1 MVSLKGKRTGDFLLF
16 ANGLVLVLLLNL
28 LASNYFFRID
38 LTEEKRFTIKK
49 QTKELLNELNDDV
62 YIVVYLDG
70 ELNASFR
77 RLRNSIQEVLDEF
90 RIYSGNKV
98 KVSFKDPAVALS
110 QQAKNEF
117 IEELASIGIT
127 PTRVVE
133 QKDGQ
138 TSEKLIF
145 PGAIVFYGGKEIG
158 VMLLKGNKVR
168 TPEEEINQSIEGL
181 EFEFA
186 NAIKKLADMDRKRI
200 GFLSG
205 HGEID
210 SLVAA
215 SFNNALLEVYDVY
228 KVNLQRKESLN

>member
-1 MVSLKGKRTGDFLLF
+1 M
-16 ANGLVLVLLLNL
+16 
-28 LASNYFFRID
+28 
-38 LTEEKRFTIKK
+38 
-49 QTKELLNELNDDV
+49 NDDV

-145 PGAIVFYGGKEIG
+145 PVT
-158 VMLLKGNKVR
+158 N
-168 TPEEEINQSIEGL
+168 
-181 EFEFA
+181 
-186 NAIKKLADMDRKRI
+186 
-200 GFLSG
+200 
-205 HGEID
+205 
-210 SLVAA
+210 
-215 SFNNALLEVYDVY
+215 
-228 KVNLQRKESLN
+228 